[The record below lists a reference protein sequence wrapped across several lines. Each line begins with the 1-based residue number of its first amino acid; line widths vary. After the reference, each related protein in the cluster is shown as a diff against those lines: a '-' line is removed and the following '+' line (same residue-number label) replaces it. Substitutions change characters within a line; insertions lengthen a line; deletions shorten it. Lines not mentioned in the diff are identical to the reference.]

1 MRAHLIVPI
10 VSVLIL
16 PGLAAGQ
23 GSPSPSPVSDAF
35 RNEAQRSAKN
45 LVAAAEV
52 MPADKYSFKPTPAQM
67 SFGEIVLHLSGGNDA
82 LCGQIAGVK
91 APTRSSVTVAS
102 GKDALV
108 ARLKET
114 FKFCDDA
121 LAKLTDANLGE
132 KMTIFGMPLT
142 RAGTMMVAAD
152 DWGDHYSQ
160 SAIYLRLNGLLP
172 PTAKP
177 AK

>member
-1 MRAHLIVPI
+1 MRAPLA
-10 VSVLIL
+10 VLSLLVL
-16 PGLAAGQ
+16 PALASSQ
-23 GSPSPSPVSDAF
+23 SPTADAF
-35 RNEAQRSAKN
+35 RNETARAGKN

-52 MPADKYSFKPTPAQM
+52 MPADKYFFKPTPAQM
-67 SFGEIVLHLSGGNDA
+67 SFADIVLHLSGGNDA
-82 LCGQIAGVK
+82 LCGQIGGVK
-91 APTRSSVTVAS
+91 APERSKLTAAS
-102 GKDALV
+102 GKEALV

-121 LAKLTDANLGE
+121 IAKLTDANLGE
-132 KMTIFGMPLT
+132 HMTIFGMPLT
-142 RAGTMMVAAD
+142 RAGAMMVAAD

-177 AK
+177 SK

>member
-1 MRAHLIVPI
+1 MRAHLLVP
-10 VSVLIL
+10 VVAVLLL
-16 PGLAAGQ
+16 PAV
-23 GSPSPSPVSDAF
+23 GSAQASPVSDAF
-35 RNEAQRSAKN
+35 RKEAQRAEKN

-52 MPADKYSFKPTPAQM
+52 MPADKYSFKPTAAQM
-67 SFGEIVLHLSGGNDA
+67 SFGDILGHLSGGNDA
-82 LCGQIAGVK
+82 LCGKIAGVA
-91 APTRSSVTVAS
+91 APTRTKLAA
-102 GKDALV
+102 GATKEALI

-121 LAKLTDANLGE
+121 LANLTDANLGE
-132 KMTIFGMPLT
+132 PMTIFGMSLT
-142 RAGTMMVAAD
+142 RASAMLVASD

-160 SAIYLRLNGLLP
+160 SAIYLRLNNLLP